1 MRHIHDKLARRIVR
15 GGLVA
20 VSLVAALA
28 LSACGTTAPVA
39 APTGGAS
46 HSGEKVLAIN
56 FPGATA
62 NVLAQNLLARV
73 EKIASAD
80 GWRVIVDDPAN
91 DLNKQV
97 STLTTWIQQHVDVII
112 AQPIAPNAVEGIAK
126 QAMDAGIG
134 WITYGLS
141 LKHENGY
148 VGFDHVV
155 MPDQLVEIAQK
166 WTAKKPNIHPKIA
179 ILTWSKI
186 EWARQR
192 EAGFEKAIKKRL
204 PGAEIV
210 ARQDALSQSD
220 GLTAMSTVLQ
230 AHPDVNMVFAIEETA
245 SEGAYQALLNAG
257 HAADDPNLFVG
268 GIDGSV
274 TAFKLIQQGTFYRGS
289 SAMDVMALAKGMVDA
304 AKTVQGG
311 KDVDVPVPPTEVIP
325 GDKRIP
331 DLIKLLS

>member
-1 MRHIHDKLARRIVR
+1 MR

-20 VSLVAALA
+20 AGLATALT
-28 LSACGTTAPVA
+28 LSACGTTAPTA
-39 APTGGAS
+39 GPSGDAGD
-46 HSGEKVLAIN
+46 SGEKVLAIN

-62 NVLAQNLLARV
+62 NVPAQNLLSKV
-73 EKIASAD
+73 EEIAAAD
-80 GWRVIVDDPAN
+80 GWRVIVDDPED

-97 STLTTWIQQHVDVII
+97 STLTTWIQQDVDVII
-112 AQPIAPNAVEGIAK
+112 AQPISPDAVEGIAE

-141 LKHENGY
+141 LEHENGY

-155 MPDQLVEIAQK
+155 MPDQLVEIAADWAAEKQDFE
-166 WTAKKPNIHPKIA
+166 PKIA
-179 ILTWSKI
+179 ILTWSEI

-192 EAGFEKAIKKRL
+192 DAGFEKAIEKYL

-230 AHPDVNMVFAIEETA
+230 AHPDVNVVLAIEETA

-257 HAADDPNLFVG
+257 HKADDPDLFVG

-274 TAFKLIQQGTFYRGS
+274 TAFQLIQDGTFYRGS
-289 SAMDVMALAKGMVDA
+289 SAMDLMALAQGMFDA
-304 AKTVQGG
+304 ATSAEAG
-311 KDVDVPVPPTEVIP
+311 KDADIPVPSTKVAT

-331 DLIKLLS
+331 ELIELLS

>member
-1 MRHIHDKLARRIVR
+1 MRLTHSKSARRAVR
-15 GGLVA
+15 GALVA
-20 VSLVAALA
+20 AGLASALA
-28 LSACGTTAPVA
+28 LSACGTMAPA
-39 APTGGAS
+39 ADQSSGAKD
-46 HSGEKVLAIN
+46 SGEKVLAIN

-62 NVLAQNLLARV
+62 NVLAQNLLAQV
-73 EKIASAD
+73 EKIAGAD
-80 GWRVIVDDPAN
+80 GWRVIVDDPED

-97 STLTTWIQQHVDVII
+97 STLTTWIQQDVDVII
-112 AQPIAPNAVEGIAK
+112 AQPIAPDAVEGIAK

-141 LKHENGY
+141 LEHENGF

-155 MPDQLVEIAQK
+155 MPDQLVEIAEN
-166 WTAKKPNIHPKIA
+166 WAAEKKGFEPKIA
-179 ILTWSKI
+179 ILTWTQI

-192 EAGFEKAIKKRL
+192 EAGFEKAIEKRF

-230 AHPDVNMVFAIEETA
+230 AHPEVNMVFAIEETA

-257 HAADDPNLFVG
+257 HAKDDPDLFVG

-274 TAFKLIQQGTFYRGS
+274 TAFQLIQDGTFYRGS
-289 SAMDVMALAKGMVDA
+289 SAMDLMALANGMVDA
-304 AKTVQGG
+304 AKTVEGG
-311 KDVDVPVPPTEVIP
+311 EDKDIPVPSTEVIT
-325 GDKRIP
+325 GDPRIP